1 MKKISLIVL
10 LFIAAKTNAQTAK
23 PIDSFLGI
31 KFGTPTAQVLA
42 TLKAK
47 GGIVDKENSK
57 PNGYF
62 FDNLSLGH
70 RKSIFVIV
78 KFVDDKLYEGDFY
91 FEAELK
97 PKTIEYYDELM
108 ADVEEVY
115 GKGRSFKTFKQPYEA
130 GDGFEVQAIT
140 TGNAEFT
147 TYWDTEGNPGVINE
161 RINSKAQIILTY
173 QDRELVK
180 IAVDKQKTKEKAD
193 F

>member
-1 MKKISLIVL
+1 MKKTLTIIF
-10 LFIAAKTNAQTAK
+10 LFAVFTVKAQTK
-23 PIDSFLGI
+23 VIDSFLGI

-57 PNGYF
+57 SYGYF

-70 RKSIFVIV
+70 RKASFVIV

-91 FEAELK
+91 FEAELE
-97 PKTIEYYDELM
+97 PKTIEYYNELM
-108 ADVEEVY
+108 SDIEEVY
-115 GKGRSFKTFKQPYEA
+115 GKGRSFTTFKEPYAA

-140 TGNAEFT
+140 TGNADFS

-161 RINSKAQIILTY
+161 RINSKAQIILSY
-173 QDRELVK
+173 QDRELGK